1 MPNWCDNF
9 IIISGDT
16 DKMKPIYDYFQ
27 KSEQAL
33 EEVNKLRREA
43 VAAGKSMNDA
53 LEQFQY
59 EENLVMNTLVPRDA
73 EYDRIVEQG
82 DFLLNPQTTFYGT
95 KWDFNFFEANL
106 GSITEDEIIINPQT
120 AWSPCNAFCQKLSA
134 KYGVDVVI
142 QYEEPGSAFIG
153 RIEYSNGEI
162 EEQEH
167 YEDGDNGTKSYM
179 RGLFELDRDLFW
191 SRVESDLEYDLS
203 NEHPQTCIQYIEK
216 TIPFIPEELVMEVE
230 NIYNQIKDDNE

>member
-179 RGLFELDRDLFW
+179 KGLFELDRDLFW
-191 SRVESDLEYDLS
+191 SRVESDLEFNLS
-203 NEHPQTCIQYIEK
+203 NEITDTCIQYIEK

-230 NIYNQIKDDNE
+230 SIYNQIKEDNE